1 MKYQHVCWIDR
12 MKALTKGC
20 LYLLVFLALP
30 GLAQADTVFLKNG
43 DRISGTVVSLTSD
56 TLLIG
61 TKYAGDIK
69 ISWQEISR
77 LATDEPVRLETKGK
91 EIVTGTLMA
100 PEDGRLAIQ
109 DPETG
114 DRQDVSLAEIT
125 AINPPDNTGLKFS
138 GHLNL
143 GLTRQ
148 RGNTKDDTYHADG
161 ETVLRW
167 PDDRVIVSFNA
178 DIETTDD
185 VDTQQSINLYGT
197 YDHFLSQKWFMYNAL
212 SFEHDKFSD
221 LRLRTTAS
229 LGAGYQVIE
238 TEDTNLS
245 VQLGPGYIWEDLY
258 ESPDQEFA
266 AGVWSLRYDQLL
278 VKDWNLKAFH
288 NHRLSQSLESA
299 SDYVFISQTGL
310 RAPIFGNFQG
320 TLQFNFDRDND
331 PGANTKKNDFKY
343 LITLGYAW

>member
-1 MKYQHVCWIDR
+1 MIAR
-12 MKALTKGC
+12 S
-20 LYLLVFLALP
+20 LLVFLYLLSHP
-30 GLAQADTVFLKNG
+30 GLVAADTVFLKNG
-43 DRISGTVVSLTSD
+43 DRISGLVIRMTED
-56 TLLIG
+56 TLLFDTDI
-61 TKYAGDIK
+61 AGK
-69 ISWQEISR
+69 IEISR
-77 LATDEPVRLETKGK
+77 NEIYRLSTEEDVQIQTKNGQK
-91 EIVTGTLMA
+91 IQTGTLA
-100 PEDGRLAIQ
+100 LSADWNTAIQ
-109 DPETG
+109 NLVPGKSIDMPL
-114 DRQDVSLAEIT
+114 SEIA
-125 AINPPDNTGLKFS
+125 AINPPDETGLKYT

-148 RGNTKDDTYHADG
+148 RGNTKDDTYHVDG

-178 DIETTDD
+178 DFETTDD

-197 YDHFLSQKWFMYNAL
+197 YDHFFSEKWFMYNGL

-229 LGAGYQVIE
+229 IGAGYQVIE

-245 VQLGPGYIWEDLY
+245 VQLGPGYVWEDLY
-258 ESPDQEFA
+258 GSPDQNFA

-288 NHRLSQSLESA
+288 NHRLSQSLESS

-320 TLQFNFDRDND
+320 TLQFNFDRDNE
-331 PGANTKKNDFKY
+331 PGANTKKNDYKY

>member
-1 MKYQHVCWIDR
+1 MRFKNICRVDR
-12 MKALTKGC
+12 MKEQTKDC
-20 LYLLVFLALP
+20 LFLITFLSLP
-30 GLAQADTVFLKNG
+30 GLALADTVFLKNG
-43 DRISGTVVSLTSD
+43 DRITGTVLKLTDD

-61 TKYAGDIK
+61 TTYAGDIK
-69 ISWQEISR
+69 ISWQEVSR

-91 EIVTGTLMA
+91 EVLSGTLSTSRG
-100 PEDGRLAIQ
+100 GRLSIQ
-109 DPETG
+109 DPTSG
-114 DRQDVSLAEIT
+114 DYQDVPLTEIT
-125 AINPPDNTGLKFS
+125 AINPPDESDLKFS

-148 RGNTKDDTYHADG
+148 RGNTKDDTYHVDG

-167 PDDRVIVSFNA
+167 PDDRVIISFNA
-178 DIETTDD
+178 DFETTDE
-185 VDTQQSINLYGT
+185 VDTQQSANLYGT
-197 YDHFLSQKWFMYNAL
+197 YDHFFSEKWFMYNGL

-229 LGAGYQVIE
+229 IGAGYQVIE
-238 TEDTNLS
+238 TEDANLS
-245 VQLGPGYIWEDLY
+245 IQLGPGYVWEDLY
-258 ESPDQEFA
+258 ESPNRDYA

-288 NHRLSQSLESA
+288 NHRLSQSLEST

-320 TLQFNFDRDND
+320 TLQFNFDRDNE
-331 PGANTKKNDFKY
+331 PGANTKKNDYKY